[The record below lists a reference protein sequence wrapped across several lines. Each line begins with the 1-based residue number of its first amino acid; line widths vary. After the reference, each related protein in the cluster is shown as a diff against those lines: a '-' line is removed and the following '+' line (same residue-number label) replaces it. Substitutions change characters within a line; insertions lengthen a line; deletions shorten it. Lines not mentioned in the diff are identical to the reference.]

1 MKKYS
6 QIVKPSWPE
15 AGFGNTSARIFSAVD
30 LSGALPD
37 VLLEVRA
44 NDAHVFGGLSRL
56 LAQLYK
62 IGYTATLR

>member
-6 QIVKPSWPE
+6 QLVKQSWPE

-30 LSGALPD
+30 LSGALPG

-44 NDAHVFGGLSRL
+44 KHEAVLGGLPRL
-56 LAQLYK
+56 LARLYK
-62 IGYTATLR
+62 IGHTATLR